1 MNADY
6 SYLTMALII
15 LVPVAVL
22 FVLLCKL
29 LVSLIR
35 YFNRK

>member
-1 MNADY
+1 MNADMFMF
-6 SYLTMALII
+6 L
-15 LVPVAVL
+15 LVIVPLGIL
-22 FVLLCKL
+22 FVLVCWL